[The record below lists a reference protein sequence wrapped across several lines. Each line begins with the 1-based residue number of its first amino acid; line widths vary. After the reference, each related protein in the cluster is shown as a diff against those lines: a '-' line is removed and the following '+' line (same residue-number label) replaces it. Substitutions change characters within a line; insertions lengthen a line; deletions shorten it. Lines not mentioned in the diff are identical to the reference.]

1 MKKPPKKPATYEDLV
16 ALPETM
22 VGEIIDGE
30 LFASPRPAFGHARV
44 ASVLGAELGGPFD
57 RGRGGPGGWWI
68 LDEVE
73 LHLGSDVLV
82 PDIAGWRR
90 SKMINPPAPTEP
102 FVTVA
107 PDWICEVPSPSTET
121 IDRARKLNIYAR
133 EHVTNTWLINPLA
146 KTLEVMR
153 LEKGKWVLQGVFRE
167 AEKVRAEPFEAI
179 ELELSALWLPAPQEG
194 R

>member
-30 LFASPRPAFGHARV
+30 LIASPRPAFGHARV

-73 LHLGSDVLV
+73 LHLGRDVLV

-90 SKMINPPAPTEP
+90 SKMTNPPAPTEP

-107 PDWICEVPSPSTET
+107 PDWICEVLSASTET
-121 IDRARKLNIYAR
+121 IDRARKLHIYAR
-133 EHVTNTWLINPLA
+133 EQVAHAWLINPLS

-153 LEKGKWVLQGVFRE
+153 LEKGKWVLQGVFCE

-179 ELELSALWLPAPQEG
+179 ELELAALWLPAPRESC
-194 R
+194 

>member
-1 MKKPPKKPATYEDLV
+1 VSKPPKKPATYEDLV

-30 LFASPRPAFGHARV
+30 LFASPRPSIGHAH
-44 ASVLGAELGGPFD
+44 AGSALGAELWGPFN

-90 SKMINPPAPTEP
+90 SRMTNPPAPTEP

-107 PDWICEVPSPSTET
+107 PDWICEVVSPSTET
-121 IDRARKLNIYAR
+121 IDRARKLHIYAR
-133 EHVTNTWLINPLA
+133 EHVTNTWLINPLT

-153 LEKGKWVLQGVFRE
+153 LEKGKWVLQRVFSG
-167 AEKVRAEPFEAI
+167 AEYVRAEPFEAI

-194 R
+194 P

>member
-30 LFASPRPAFGHARV
+30 LFASPRPAFGHARA

-90 SKMINPPAPTEP
+90 SRMTNPPAPTEP
-102 FVTVA
+102 FVTDA
-107 PDWICEVPSPSTET
+107 PDWICEVLSPSTEA

-133 EHVTNTWLINPLA
+133 EQVTNTWLINPLA

-167 AEKVRAEPFEAI
+167 AEKVRAEPFGAI
-179 ELELSALWLPAPQEG
+179 ELELDALWLPAREES